1 MPAVMSRFSEGK
13 SFTIR
18 VFTAERAVQH
28 ATAIQ
33 RACNTTAILINLRT
47 LSQATVNPLTVNLV
61 KPLAIANTV
70 TRTEPINAATKVSTL
85 NNNISNRLN
94 LNNTSNNTV
103 SLNRMLS
110 STSNLMDSSSSSS
123 SDLKLATLNRNLAIL
138 KLAINN
144 SLINMEFNRSS
155 NFSNLRTLQPRQFR
169 ASQ

>member
-1 MPAVMSRFSEGK
+1 MVRFSEGK

-47 LSQATVNPLTVNLV
+47 LSQATVNLV

-85 NNNISNRLN
+85 NNNISNKANTLNRVINNRLN
-94 LNNTSNNTV
+94 LDNTSNNTD
-103 SLNRMLS
+103 SL
-110 STSNLMDSSSSSS
+110 SSS